1 MTNDIYTAEIA
12 NVIRWLQGYPGDRQQ
27 QASQLWSD
35 IKSAY
40 AEKGVD
46 FAGLTLTDLVVDLI
60 ENMASENTKRT
71 MADMD
76 AQETITELT
85 EKLARAE
92 AEAADAQRALDEAN
106 TQLSDIDVN
115 PKPF

>member
-1 MTNDIYTAEIA
+1 MTDDVYTAEIA

-27 QASQLWSD
+27 QASQLWTD

-40 AEKGVD
+40 DEYGVD

-76 AQETITELT
+76 AQETIAELT

-92 AEAADAQRALDEAN
+92 AEAADAQRKLDDAN
-106 TQLSDIDVN
+106 AHISAMN
-115 PKPF
+115 PGRF